1 MTPDLTSARRE
12 LLKIADDLETI
23 AFRLRGVQ
31 ASLRESLAESVQL
44 LDIAE
49 MEPDTELRSVIDCVL
64 KDSIEPAIRD
74 LRDAV
79 GDPADTIH

>member
-1 MTPDLTSARRE
+1 MIPERSSVRRE

-49 MEPDTELRSVIDCVL
+49 MEPDTELRSVVACVL
-64 KDSIEPAIRD
+64 NDSIEPAIRD
-74 LRDAV
+74 LRSVQA
-79 GDPADTIH
+79 DPVC